1 MKEQPQT
8 TNGWSI
14 NIQQNLNEKL
24 ALFARLNGVSGHVI
38 TTNQTYAAG
47 MVYNNPLNRNELDQ
61 IGLAYAY
68 NKIDEKAVGSKTY
81 HKAEQV
87 VEAYWAWGISK
98 WATITPDFQFYF
110 NPALNKKSDYGSV
123 SSLRLTVFF

>member
-1 MKEQPQT
+1 M
-8 TNGWSI
+8 
-14 NIQQNLNEKL
+14 
-24 ALFARLNGVSGHVI
+24 FARLNGVSGHVI

-47 MVYNNPLNRNELDQ
+47 IVYNNPLERNELDQ

-81 HKAEQV
+81 HKAEQI

-98 WATITPDFQFYF
+98 WATITPDFQFYI